1 MRNDD
6 VINERL
12 DAIELLIEEIA
23 EEVAILREALNS
35 CAPRG
40 KPDDTCSAEHQLPRV
55 GLGPAEEHRQTEEGS
70 AHDGERPDL

>member
-12 DAIELLIEEIA
+12 DAIDLLIEEIT

-35 CAPRG
+35 CASRG
-40 KPDDTCSAEHQLPRV
+40 NQDDTN
-55 GLGPAEEHRQTEEGS
+55 PAEQTEEGS